1 MLNYNIKNQRGAMPA
16 WAGIIVI
23 IIALAITTW
32 LVISNSSETQP
43 VPAANQTSS
52 TQSDKT
58 VFTYVGIIQYIGE
71 SELQLIVSADRNNLN
86 SDRLVTVTYDDQTTI
101 TSYSIPKTIPIDI
114 TDEQRQ
120 NLFKIEIIPSSTL
133 KIDDDI
139 TVTADADISN
149 LDRFQATS
157 IKVRTVIDN

>member
-1 MLNYNIKNQRGAMPA
+1 MLNYNIKNQRGTMPA

-23 IIALAITTW
+23 IIALAITAW

-101 TSYSIPKTIPIDI
+101 TSYSIPKTIPTDI